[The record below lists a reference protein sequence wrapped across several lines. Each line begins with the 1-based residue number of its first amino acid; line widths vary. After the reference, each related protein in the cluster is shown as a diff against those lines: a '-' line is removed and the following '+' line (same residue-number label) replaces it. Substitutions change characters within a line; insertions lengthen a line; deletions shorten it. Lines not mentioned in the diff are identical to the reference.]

1 MKIIEFY
8 LQGTHNLVLGI
19 HKVFSMERQ
28 IVNVLGFAG
37 HLLFH
42 NHSACSGSTKEAI
55 NICKCKNTAMS

>member
-1 MKIIEFY
+1 MKIIELY

-19 HKVFSMERQ
+19 HKVFSVERQ

-42 NHSACSGSTKEAI
+42 NYSALLWFHERSHKH
-55 NICKCKNTAMS
+55 M